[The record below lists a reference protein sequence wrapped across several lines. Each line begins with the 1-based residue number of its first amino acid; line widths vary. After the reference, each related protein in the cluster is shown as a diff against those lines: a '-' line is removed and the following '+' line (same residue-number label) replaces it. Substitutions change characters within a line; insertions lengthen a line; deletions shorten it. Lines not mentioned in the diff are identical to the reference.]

1 METKRTNRND
11 EIAVEAK
18 SVPQAESS
26 GNATMDSR
34 EKLLAAALHLFAAR
48 GVDRVSV
55 RDIAHEAGV
64 NSALVGYYFRSK
76 DGLLSQLY
84 RRHCEPL
91 NAERIRLLGSYGR
104 GGAGPSLEKVLEAF
118 IRPALAI
125 TTDSDGLSEFTRL
138 RALLAAENAAALDA
152 LVAANFDHSTT
163 IFVSALERCLPHLS
177 YEDVLWRFH
186 FTLGTINYTATGPSR
201 ISAFSEGRCD
211 PLRVEDTLLELIPF
225 LAAGFRAPKP
235 AGRHA
240 SAKEANAAASAS

>member
-1 METKRTNRND
+1 MKRTNLK
-11 EIAVEAK
+11 EEKAMEAK
-18 SVPQAESS
+18 SGAQAESP
-26 GNATMDSR
+26 GNATMASR

-91 NAERIRLLGSYGR
+91 NAERMRLMGSFSR
-104 GGAGPSLEKVLEAF
+104 GGAEPSLEKVLEAF

-125 TTDSDGLSEFTRL
+125 TTDSSGLSEFTRL
-138 RALLAAENAAALDA
+138 RALLAAENTVALEA

-163 IFVSALERCLPHLS
+163 IFVNALERCLPHLS
-177 YEDVLWRFH
+177 HDDVLWRFH
-186 FTLGTINYTATGPSR
+186 FMLGTINYTVTGPSR
-201 ISAFSEGRCD
+201 IALFSEGRCD
-211 PLRVEDTLLELIPF
+211 PLRVEDTLQELIPF
-225 LAAGFRAPKP
+225 LAAGFRAPAPK
-235 AGRHA
+235 ARI
-240 SAKEANAAASAS
+240 E

>member
-1 METKRTNRND
+1 
-11 EIAVEAK
+11 
-18 SVPQAESS
+18 
-26 GNATMDSR
+26 MDSR

-118 IRPALAI
+118 IRPALA
-125 TTDSDGLSEFTRL
+125 S
-138 RALLAAENAAALDA
+138 
-152 LVAANFDHSTT
+152 
-163 IFVSALERCLPHLS
+163 PP
-177 YEDVLWRFH
+177 
-186 FTLGTINYTATGPSR
+186 TATAFRSLRGCGPCWPPR
-201 ISAFSEGRCD
+201 TPR
-211 PLRVEDTLLELIPF
+211 LWMRW
-225 LAAGFRAPKP
+225 
-235 AGRHA
+235 
-240 SAKEANAAASAS
+240 